1 MGSPVRRYVNSYKK
15 QSFMGV
21 DVEKSQPK
29 YLQLKA
35 ALMRYLADERYQA
48 DQKLP
53 TEHALLA
60 QFNVSRGTIRQAL
73 AELENEGVL
82 YKIQGS
88 GTFFSGN
95 LPTERKQSHLLGVV
109 TPNLSFYIYPQI
121 IQGITDVAQQQH
133 YHVVLGS
140 SKTSP
145 GQELG
150 CIEQLLAKNIDGLIF
165 EPAPNLQATSNAELI
180 NLLKK
185 LTIPVVFMGT
195 AMPDTNLS
203 YVTVDDVEGGFRAT
217 NYLIAAGH
225 RRIACIYPPNTPAGQ
240 HRHQGYRNAL
250 NAAGIAPDP
259 QLEKQITTFYSDET
273 FGQTLA
279 MMNELLALGDARPTA
294 LFFFNDLLAVAGY
307 AAIDAAGLNVP
318 NDLSIIGFDDSELA
332 LQTRVPLSS
341 MAHPKY
347 YQGKWAAEL
356 LFEKLECPEQR
367 FPKHLLITPT
377 LVERDSVKVIQ
388 PSEK

>member
-1 MGSPVRRYVNSYKK
+1 MDTGTDKP
-15 QSFMGV
+15 
-21 DVEKSQPK
+21 QPK

-35 ALMRYLADERYQA
+35 ALLRYLDDEHYQA

-73 AELENEGVL
+73 SELENEGVL

-95 LPTERKQSHLLGVV
+95 LPAERKQSHLLGVV
-109 TPNLSFYIYPQI
+109 TPSLSFYIYPQI
-121 IQGITDVAQQQH
+121 IQGITDVAQQQD

-145 GQELG
+145 GHELG

-165 EPAPNLQATSNAELI
+165 EPAPNLQAVPDTELI
-180 NLLKK
+180 NVLKT
-185 LTIPVVFMGT
+185 LTIPVVFMGA

-225 RRIACIYPPNTPAGQ
+225 RRIACLYPPNMPAGQ
-240 HRHQGYRNAL
+240 HRYQGYRNAL
-250 NAAGIAPDP
+250 KAAGIAPDT
-259 QLEKQITTFYSDET
+259 QLEKQITTFYSEET
-273 FGQTLA
+273 HGQTIL
-279 MMNELLALGDARPTA
+279 MMKELLALGEARPTA
-294 LFFFNDLLAVAGY
+294 VFFFNDLLAVVGY
-307 AAIDAAGLNVP
+307 AAIEAAGLNVP
-318 NDLSIIGFDDSELA
+318 TDISMIGFDDSELA
-332 LQTRVPLSS
+332 LQMRVPLTS
-341 MAHPKY
+341 MVHPKY

-356 LFEKLECPEQR
+356 LFEKLEHPEQR

-388 PSEK
+388 PS

>member
-1 MGSPVRRYVNSYKK
+1 MGA
-15 QSFMGV
+15 
-21 DVEKSQPK
+21 DLEKSQPK

-35 ALMRYLADERYQA
+35 ALLRYLADEHYQP
-48 DQKLP
+48 DQKIP

-95 LPTERKQSHLLGVV
+95 LPAERKQSHLLGVV

-121 IQGITDVAQQQH
+121 IQGITDVAQQQG

-165 EPAPNLQATSNAELI
+165 EPAPNLQSTSDAALFD
-180 NLLKK
+180 LLKK

-225 RRIACIYPPNTPAGQ
+225 RRIACVYPPNTPAGE

-250 NAAGIAPDP
+250 NAAGILPDARI
-259 QLEKQITTFYSDET
+259 EKQITTFYSDET
-273 FGQTLA
+273 HGQTLL
-279 MMNELLALGDARPTA
+279 MMKELFALGEARPTA
-294 LFFFNDLLAVAGY
+294 VFFFNDLLAVVGY
-307 AAIDAAGLNVP
+307 AAIEAAGLNVP
-318 NDLSIIGFDDSELA
+318 NDISIVGFDDSELA
-332 LQTRVPLSS
+332 LQTRVPLTS

-356 LFEKLECPEQR
+356 LLETLEYPEQR
-367 FPKHLLITPT
+367 FPKHLLVTPT
-377 LVERDSVKVIQ
+377 LVERDSVKVII
-388 PSEK
+388 

>member
-1 MGSPVRRYVNSYKK
+1 METGTDRP
-15 QSFMGV
+15 
-21 DVEKSQPK
+21 QPK

-35 ALMRYLADERYQA
+35 TLLCYLIDEHYQP
-48 DQKLP
+48 DQKIP

-95 LPTERKQSHLLGVV
+95 LPVERKQSHLLGVV
-109 TPNLSFYIYPQI
+109 TPSLSFYIYPQI
-121 IQGITDVAQQQH
+121 IQGITDVAQQQR

-165 EPAPNLQATSNAELI
+165 EPAPNLQSVPDTELI

-225 RRIACIYPPNTPAGQ
+225 RRIACLYPPNTPAGQ
-240 HRHQGYRNAL
+240 HRYQGYRNAL
-250 NAAGIAPDP
+250 NVAGIAPDC

-273 FGQTLA
+273 YRQTLA
-279 MMNELLALGDARPTA
+279 VMNELFALGETRPTA
-294 LFFFNDLLAVAGY
+294 VFFFNDLLAAAGC
-307 AAIDAAGLNVP
+307 AAIEAAGLNVP
-318 NDLSIIGFDDSELA
+318 NDISMVGFDDSELA
-332 LQTRVPLSS
+332 LQARVPLTS
-341 MAHPKY
+341 MVHPKY

-356 LFEKLECPEQR
+356 LFEKLEHPEQR

-377 LVERDSVKVIQ
+377 LVERDSVKVII
-388 PSEK
+388 